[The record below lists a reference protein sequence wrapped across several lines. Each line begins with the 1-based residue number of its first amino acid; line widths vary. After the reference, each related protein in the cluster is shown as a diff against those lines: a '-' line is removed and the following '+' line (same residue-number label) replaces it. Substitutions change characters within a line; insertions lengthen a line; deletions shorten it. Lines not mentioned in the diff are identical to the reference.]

1 MNNVIMFFV
10 LFVIAKIDTNIE
22 SAKHFARYFCKSYNR
37 GGLNA
42 IANAMT
48 DPVSANECRHD
59 ATVEP

>member
-10 LFVIAKIDTNIE
+10 LFVIAKIGTNIE

-37 GGLNA
+37 DSLNA

-59 ATVEP
+59 AATEP